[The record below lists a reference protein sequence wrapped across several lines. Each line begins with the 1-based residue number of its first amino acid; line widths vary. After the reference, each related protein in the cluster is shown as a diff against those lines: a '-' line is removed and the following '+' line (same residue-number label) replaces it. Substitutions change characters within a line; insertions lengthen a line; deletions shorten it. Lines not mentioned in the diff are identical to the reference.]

1 MKMRH
6 DIENSKSETRMTN
19 QIQNPKPK
27 TRHSSSFELRTS
39 SLIRHSDFE
48 FRISAARRGFTLIEM
63 ITVLTIIIIVLAIA
77 IPIWDAMMNGTNL
90 AAAQN
95 QISAFISNAR
105 ADAIYN
111 RQTIGVFFYIDPKS
125 QQTAMAEVQVQTL
138 YQPKPYGGAAGPIY
152 TSQFIPG
159 TWTSTVGA
167 FSWSNWQAYP
177 TAPPWAASNGP
188 AYSLEMVNS
197 PDPNNPTPGSF
208 VFYRDVVLLPKGVG
222 VALNNSTYT
231 YNSNGLWDSP
241 AGAPVWPAGG
251 GFPPLDRYLRLG
263 CIMFNPD
270 GTLASIPFAVPYY
283 EAFTLNQYTAVQNGT
298 TKPMENLLCSRIGM
312 YANPTNGYVSDLA
325 SDVTYTPASATATP
339 QFLPLLSSV
348 GLTLYDKD
356 VFVNQHAGPQTV
368 MDNSTTPPTQ
378 KTIGDGS
385 QFDDG
390 SLPNANGADMNYSV
404 MGTAINAPTVIGQA
418 QAADK
423 YLEESWIDQNGTA
436 FLVSPFNGSLIK
448 AK

>member
-39 SLIRHSDFE
+39 SLIRNSDFE

-125 QQTAMAEVQVQTL
+125 QQTGMAEVQVQTL
-138 YQPKPYGGAAGPIY
+138 YQQKPYGGATGPIY

-177 TAPPWAASNGP
+177 SNPPWTTLTASNNGP
-188 AYSLEMVNS
+188 TYSLEMVNN
-197 PDPNNPTPGSF
+197 PDPTNPGSF

-231 YNSNGLWDSP
+231 YNSNGLWNFSTAGNPPP
-241 AGAPVWPAGG
+241 AWPAGG

-263 CIMFNPD
+263 CIMFTPD

-283 EAFTLNQYTAVQNGT
+283 EAFTLNQYNAVTSGT
-298 TKPMENLLCSRIGM
+298 TQPLENL
-312 YANPTNGYVSDLA
+312 
-325 SDVTYTPASATATP
+325 
-339 QFLPLLSSV
+339 
-348 GLTLYDKD
+348 
-356 VFVNQHAGPQTV
+356 
-368 MDNSTTPPTQ
+368 
-378 KTIGDGS
+378 
-385 QFDDG
+385 
-390 SLPNANGADMNYSV
+390 
-404 MGTAINAPTVIGQA
+404 
-418 QAADK
+418 
-423 YLEESWIDQNGTA
+423 
-436 FLVSPFNGSLIK
+436 
-448 AK
+448 